1 MDVEERTCHVDD
13 VAPTEQSDTG
23 HPDEHGHSHASAQQ
37 ALSAGG
43 RYRTRLAIAVVLIAG
58 FFVAEL
64 TTALVSDSL
73 ALLSDAGHM
82 AADVLTLAAALVATI
97 IAARPD
103 RSGRR
108 SFGYYRVEV
117 FASLLAV
124 VVMLTVAV
132 FVVVSAIGRIGHAQ
146 EVGTTAMIVVGA
158 LGLGVNLVVMLLLR
172 RGAGES
178 LNLKGAYLEVLAD
191 TIGSVGVVVAAVLVR
206 VTGSAL
212 FDTLVALAIG
222 VFVAVRAVLLGREV
236 FGVLAQ
242 ETPKHLDPGTI
253 EHDLGGIDGV
263 TGVHDLHVWT
273 LTSGMDV
280 ATAHLRVGTAT
291 DPHRVLDAAQRIL
304 REQHGLGHCTV
315 QIEPEEHSTVEE
327 SSW

>member
-1 MDVEERTCHVDD
+1 VD
-13 VAPTEQSDTG
+13 AEQGSCRATAEG
-23 HPDEHGHSHASAQQ
+23 HASDRQ

-43 RYRTRLAIAVVLIAG
+43 RHRTRLAIAVALIGG

-64 TTALVSDSL
+64 VTALVSDSL

-82 AADVLTLAAALVATI
+82 AADVLTLAAALVATVV
-97 IAARPD
+97 AARPD
-103 RSGRR
+103 HSGRR

-124 VVMLTVAV
+124 VVMLAVAV
-132 FVVVSAIGRIGHAQ
+132 FVVLSAIGRFGHAQ
-146 EVGTTAMIVVGA
+146 EVGTTAMMVVGA
-158 LGLGVNLVVMLLLR
+158 LGLLVNLVVMLLLR

-191 TIGSVGVVVAAVLVR
+191 TVGSIGVIVAAVLVR

-236 FGVLAQ
+236 LGVLAQ
-242 ETPKHLDPGTI
+242 ETPKHLDPEAI
-253 EHDLGGIDGV
+253 AQELGAIDGV

-280 ATAHLRVGTAT
+280 ATAHLRVGPAA
-291 DPHRVLDAAQRIL
+291 DPHDVLDTAQQLL
-304 REQHGLGHCTV
+304 REQHGLDHCTV
-315 QIEPEEHSTVEE
+315 QIEPAGHSTAEE